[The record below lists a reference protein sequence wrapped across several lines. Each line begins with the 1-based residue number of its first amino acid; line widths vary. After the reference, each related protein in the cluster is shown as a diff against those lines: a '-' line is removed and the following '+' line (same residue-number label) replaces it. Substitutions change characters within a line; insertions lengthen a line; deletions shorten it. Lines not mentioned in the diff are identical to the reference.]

1 MRSLSVGL
9 IVVSLAAAP
18 GAAAPTCENLR
29 GETVRCG
36 TAGAMPVGW
45 APSAQERE
53 KLTPEP
59 ANESGVMKLL
69 QTLCALGVF
78 FSLLALM
85 PDFDGSRAG
94 DWDRQED
101 ESRHCR

>member
-9 IVVSLAAAP
+9 IVVSLAAGP
-18 GAAAPTCENLR
+18 GVAAPTCENLR

-45 APSAQERE
+45 ALSAQERE
-53 KLTPEP
+53 KLRPEP
-59 ANESGVMKLL
+59 TNEPGAMKLL

-85 PDFDGSRAG
+85 PDFDGSHAG

-101 ESRHCR
+101 ESRQCR

>member
-1 MRSLSVGL
+1 MRSLSIAL
-9 IVVSLAAAP
+9 IVVSLVAAP
-18 GAAAPTCENLR
+18 GVAAPTCETQR

-36 TAGAMPVGW
+36 AAGAMPVGW
-45 APSAQERE
+45 TPSAQERE
-53 KLTPEP
+53 QLRLQPTQEP
-59 ANESGVMKLL
+59 GMMRLL

-85 PDFDGSRAG
+85 PDFDGSRAE

-101 ESRHCR
+101 ESRQPR

>member
-1 MRSLSVGL
+1 MRPPAISFALLLLLV
-9 IVVSLAAAP
+9 AP
-18 GAAAPTCENLR
+18 AVAAPTCENLQ

-45 APSAQERE
+45 ALSAQERE
-53 KLTPEP
+53 QLRPEL
-59 ANESGVMKLL
+59 ANEPSLSKWL

-85 PDFDGSRAG
+85 PDFDGSRSE
-94 DWDRQED
+94 DWDSQED
-101 ESRHCR
+101 ESHRRR

>member
-1 MRSLSVGL
+1 MRSLSIAL
-9 IVVSLAAAP
+9 TVVSLVAAP
-18 GAAAPTCENLR
+18 GAAAPTCENIR

-36 TAGAMPVGW
+36 TDGAMPVGW
-45 APSAQERE
+45 APSARERE
-53 KLTPEP
+53 KLRPEP
-59 ANESGVMKLL
+59 TNEPGVMKLL

-101 ESRHCR
+101 ESHQRR